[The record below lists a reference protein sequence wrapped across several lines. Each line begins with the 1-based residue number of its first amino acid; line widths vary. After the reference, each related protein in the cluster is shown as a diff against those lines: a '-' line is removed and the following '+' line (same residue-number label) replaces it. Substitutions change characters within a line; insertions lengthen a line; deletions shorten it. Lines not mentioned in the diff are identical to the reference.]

1 MEPRWFRLAT
11 QLRRR
16 SEDDTFERLKDSE
29 KSTKGINVII
39 VGISTTNG
47 DIIRIEWGYYGDIIG
62 TGILQLFFFP
72 KKCAMKIKV
81 SQGKS
86 NWFVFKEATAYK
98 RELQY

>member
-47 DIIRIEWGYYGDIIG
+47 DIIRIVYGYYGDIIG
-62 TGILQLFFFP
+62 TGILQLCFFP
-72 KKCAMKIKV
+72 KQCAV
-81 SQGKS
+81 GGS
-86 NWFVFKEATAYK
+86 
-98 RELQY
+98 